1 MMNKYLTIFFFLI
14 STIGVAQQNNLTKKG
29 VIAKGY
35 DVTEYFN
42 NNAVKGD
49 SKFQSTF
56 NGAIYYFVNEKNK
69 AVFDANPEAFIP
81 QYGGYCA
88 YAIGEKNSK
97 VSINPKSYLVEDGKL
112 YLFYDNAFI
121 DTKQKWLENNPTQ
134 LKQKADAHW
143 STLKNQ

>member
-1 MMNKYLTIFFFLI
+1 MMNKYLTIFLFLI
-14 STIGVAQQNNLTKKG
+14 SAIGVAQQNNLTKKG

-56 NGAIYYFVNEKNK
+56 NDAIYYFVNEKNK